1 MKRSGGRI
9 SRPHGRRQSV
19 AKSFANAYAGM
30 AYSARTQRNVKIHLA
45 AAALVLVASAIFRV
59 SLMEFALLI
68 LCIVFVISV
77 EMLNTALECAVDL
90 VTTEY
95 HPLAKMAKD
104 VSAGAVFVASIGA
117 AAVGGIIFVPKL
129 WQLIFGV
136 LLPYVPEFSPVG
148 KLV

>member
-1 MKRSGGRI
+1 M
-9 SRPHGRRQSV
+9 

-59 SLMEFALLI
+59 SLTELAVLI
-68 LCIVFVISV
+68 LCIVVV
-77 EMLNTALECAVDL
+77 LVAEMLNTALECAVDL

-95 HPLAKMAKD
+95 HPLAKIAKD
-104 VSAGAVFVASIGA
+104 VSAGALFVASIGVA
-117 AAVGGIIFVPKL
+117 GVGGVIFVPKL
-129 WQLIFGV
+129 WQLLFGV

>member
-1 MKRSGGRI
+1 MKRSGGRV

-45 AAALVLVASAIFRV
+45 AAALVLVASAILQV
-59 SLMEFALLI
+59 SPTELAVLI
-68 LCIVFVISV
+68 LCIVVVIV
-77 EMLNTALECAVDL
+77 AEMLNTALECAVDL
-90 VTTEY
+90 VTTEH
-95 HPLAKMAKD
+95 HPLAKIAKD

-117 AAVGGIIFVPKL
+117 SAVGGIIFVPKL
-129 WQLIFGV
+129 WQLLFGV
-136 LLPYVPEFSPVG
+136 LLPYVPEFIPVG

>member
-1 MKRSGGRI
+1 MKRSGGRG
-9 SRPHGRRQSV
+9 RPHGHRQSV

-45 AAALVLVASAIFRV
+45 AAALVFAASVILRV
-59 SLMEFALLI
+59 SLLELAVLI
-68 LCIVFVISV
+68 LCIVVVIV
-77 EMLNTALECAVDL
+77 AEMLNTALECAVDL

-95 HPLAKMAKD
+95 HPLAKIAKD
-104 VSAGAVFVASIGA
+104 VSAGAVFVASIGT

-129 WQLIFGV
+129 WQLLFGA
-136 LLPYVPEFSPVG
+136 LLPYFPEISPVG

>member
-1 MKRSGGRI
+1 MKRSGGRV
-9 SRPHGRRQSV
+9 SQPHGRRQSV

-45 AAALVLVASAIFRV
+45 AAALVLAASAIFRV
-59 SLMEFALLI
+59 SLVELAVLI
-68 LCIVFVISV
+68 LCIVVVISV

-95 HPLAKMAKD
+95 HPLAKTAKD

-117 AAVGGIIFVPKL
+117 AVVGGIIFLPKL
-129 WQLIFGV
+129 GQLLFGV
-136 LLPYVPEFSPVG
+136 LLPYISEIIPLG
-148 KLV
+148 KLI